1 MNPLLKRNCLP
12 SFEEIKVEHI
22 SPAIDKIITENTNT
36 IKIIERDK
44 QKPNWDNFVK
54 PLEKCEERLSRAWS
68 QISHLNSVMNND
80 SLRKEYNTNLIKI
93 TKYYSTLG
101 QNEIIYKKFKS
112 LDKSSEKFNLIQKK
126 IIKNELLGFKLA
138 GVSLPKIKKKQFKK
152 IKNQL
157 SQHCSKFEENVLDS
171 VNEFSLLIKDESKL
185 KGIPKDIINMSNEKA
200 IINNKDGWLF
210 TLDFPSY
217 IPVLQYADDRE
228 LRKQLYRAYSVKA
241 SELAVP
247 KFDNTKT
254 IRHILK
260 LRNDLS
266 SLLNYKNFSEMAL
279 ETRMADTAD
288 EIITFLQDLA
298 NKAKPFAEKD
308 MLDLNRIGKAFDIDI
323 PQAWD
328 IAYLSE
334 KLKKEKFDFSD
345 TEIKKYFP
353 INKVIDGLFGVV
365 SKIYGLSFKKTKTQV
380 WHKDVIFYEIYNE
393 SNNLLGQFYFDLYA
407 RKNKRGG
414 AWMDEAISKY
424 NFDDDSALPVAFL
437 TCNFTAPV
445 KNKSAYLNHD
455 EIVTLFHEFGHGLH
469 HLLTEI
475 DYYSVSGIKG
485 VEWDAVELPSQFME
499 NFCWEWS
506 VIKTMTENMTTK
518 KKMPKSLFNKLLK
531 SKNFQSGLQTLRQV
545 EFSLF
550 DIKLHS
556 NTYNHKQKFLDILEE
571 VRDEVAVIR
580 PPKWNRFSHSFSH
593 IFAGGYAAGYYSYKW
608 AEVLS
613 ADAYSMFEEEG
624 ILSKTTGENFKRE
637 VLSKGG
643 SRGALDSFTAFRG
656 RPPTI
661 DALLKHHGL
670 KL

>member
-1 MNPLLKRNCLP
+1 MINKINKLSRGEFVKVFANIFEKTEWIAEDLYNQIPFNN
-12 SFEEIKVEHI
+12 FEELSLKILNIFI
-22 SPAIDKIITENTNT
+22 SAT
-36 IKIIERDK
+36 
-44 QKPNWDNFVK
+44 
-54 PLEKCEERLSRAWS
+54 
-68 QISHLNSVMNND
+68 
-80 SLRKEYNTNLIKI
+80 KE
-93 TKYYSTLG
+93 
-101 QNEIIYKKFKS
+101 
-112 LDKSSEKFNLIQKK
+112 
-126 IIKNELLGFKLA
+126 
-138 GVSLPKIKKKQFKK
+138 
-152 IKNQL
+152 
-157 SQHCSKFEENVLDS
+157 
-171 VNEFSLLIKDESKL
+171 
-185 KGIPKDIINMSNEKA
+185 
-200 IINNKDGWLF
+200 
-210 TLDFPSY
+210 
-217 IPVLQYADDRE
+217 
-228 LRKQLYRAYSVKA
+228 KQLK
-241 SELAVP
+241 
-247 KFDNTKT
+247 
-254 IRHILK
+254 IL
-260 LRNDLS
+260 N
-266 SLLNYKNFSEMAL
+266 AHP
-279 ETRMADTAD
+279 
-288 EIITFLQDLA
+288 DLA

-308 MLDLNRIGKAFDIDI
+308 MLDLNRIGKAFDIDN

-455 EIVTLFHEFGHGLH
+455 EIVTLFHEFGHRLH

-556 NTYNHKQKFLDILEE
+556 NTYNHKQKFLDIGKHE
-571 VRDEVAVIR
+571 
-580 PPKWNRFSHSFSH
+580 
-593 IFAGGYAAGYYSYKW
+593 
-608 AEVLS
+608 
-613 ADAYSMFEEEG
+613 
-624 ILSKTTGENFKRE
+624 
-637 VLSKGG
+637 
-643 SRGALDSFTAFRG
+643 SFTIFSDQSNWIKKSNFYSG
-656 RPPTI
+656 I
-661 DALLKHHGL
+661 KEILFKFKKELIIIVLLAIIVFFFFF
-670 KL
+670 

>member
-12 SFEEIKVEHI
+12 SFGKIKIEHI
-22 SPAIDKIITENTNT
+22 SPAIDEIINKNISSIKKIESDKEN
-36 IKIIERDK
+36 
-44 QKPNWDNFVK
+44 PSWDNFVK
-54 PLEKCEERLSRAWS
+54 PLEKCEEKLSRAWS
-68 QISHLNSVMNND
+68 QISHLNSVMNNEP
-80 SLRKEYNTNLIKI
+80 LRKAYNENLIKI

-101 QNEIIYKKFKS
+101 QNEIIYKKFIS
-112 LDKSSEKFNLIQKK
+112 LDKSSEKFDAIQKK
-126 IIKNELLGFKLA
+126 IIKNELLSFKLA
-138 GVSLPKIKKKQFKK
+138 GVSLPKLKKNKFKNIKGE
-152 IKNQL
+152 L
-157 SQHCSKFEENVLDS
+157 SKHCSKFEENVLDS
-171 VNEFSLLIKDESKL
+171 VNDFSLIIKDKSKL
-185 KGIPKDIINMSNEKA
+185 KGIPKDILDMAKEKA
-200 IINNKDGWLF
+200 TNIKKDGWLF

-217 IPVLQYADDRE
+217 IPVLQYAENRE
-228 LRKQLYRAYSVKA
+228 LREQLYKAYSIKA

-254 IRHILK
+254 IHHILK

-266 SLLNYKNFSEMAL
+266 SLLNYQNFSVMAL
-279 ETRMADTAD
+279 ETRMAETPK
-288 EIITFLQDLA
+288 EIIDFLQDLA
-298 NKAKPFAEKD
+298 SKARPFAKKD
-308 MLDLNRIGKAFDIDI
+308 MVDLNRIGKIHEIDI

-328 IAYLSE
+328 IAFLSE
-334 KLKKEKFDFSD
+334 ILKKEKFDFSD
-345 TEIKKYFP
+345 TEIKEYFP
-353 INKVIDGLFGVV
+353 IDKVIEGLFSVV
-365 SKIYGLSFKKTKTQV
+365 SKIYGLSFKKTSTEV
-380 WHKDVIFYEIYNE
+380 WHKDVLFYEIYNQ
-393 SNNLLGQFYFDLYA
+393 SNVLLGQFYLDLYA

-414 AWMDEAISKY
+414 AWMDEAVSKY
-424 NFDDDSALPVAFL
+424 TFGDESALPIAFL
-437 TCNFTAPV
+437 TCNFTAPSR
-445 KNKSAYLNHD
+445 NNSAYLNHD
-455 EIVTLFHEFGHGLH
+455 EIITLFHEFGHGLH

-506 VIKTMTENMTTK
+506 VIKNMTENIITK

-550 DIKLHS
+550 DIKLH
-556 NTYNHKQKFLDILEE
+556 NVNYDNNHDFLGLLEE

-624 ILSKTTGENFKRE
+624 ILSKVIGEKFKRE

-643 SRGALDSFTAFRG
+643 SRAALDSFIAFRG

-661 DALLKHHGL
+661 DALLKHQGL
-670 KL
+670 KS

>member
-1 MNPLLKRNCLP
+1 MNPLLIRNTHP
-12 SFEEIKVEHI
+12 SFEKIRVEHI
-22 SPAIDKIITENTNT
+22 SPAIDEIIKKNT
-36 IKIIERDK
+36 ISIQLIEKDK
-44 QKPNWDNFVK
+44 KNPSWDNFVK
-54 PLEKCEERLSRAWS
+54 PLEQCDEKLSRAWS
-68 QISHLNSVMNND
+68 QISHLNSVMNNEP
-80 SLRKEYNTNLIKI
+80 LRKAYNENLIKI

-101 QNEIIYKKFKS
+101 QNEIIYKKFIL
-112 LDKSSEKFNLIQKK
+112 LDKASTKLDAIQKK

-138 GVSLPKIKKKQFKK
+138 GVSLPKLKKNEFKK
-152 IKNQL
+152 IKSEL
-157 SQHCSKFEENVLDS
+157 SKHCSKFEENVLDS
-171 VNEFSLLIKDESKL
+171 VNEFTLIIKDKRKL
-185 KGIPKDIINMSNEKA
+185 KGIPKDIIDMSKEKA
-200 IINNKDGWLF
+200 ISINKDGWLF

-217 IPVLQYADDRE
+217 IPVLQYADNRE
-228 LRKQLYRAYSVKA
+228 LREQLYKAYSIKA
-241 SELAVP
+241 SELAAP

-254 IRHILK
+254 IHHILK

-279 ETRMADTAD
+279 ETRMADSPK
-288 EIITFLQDLA
+288 EVINFLMDLA
-298 NKAKPFAEKD
+298 NKAKPFANKD
-308 MLDLNRIGKAFDIDI
+308 MLDLNRIGKTYEIDS

-328 IAYLSE
+328 VAYLSE

-353 INKVIDGLFGVV
+353 IDKVIDGLFSVV
-365 SKIYGLSFKKTKTQV
+365 SKIYGLSFKKTITEV
-380 WHKDVIFYEIYNE
+380 WHKDVLFYEIYNQ
-393 SNNLLGQFYFDLYA
+393 SNVLIGQFYLDLYA
-407 RKNKRGG
+407 RRNKRGG
-414 AWMDEAISKY
+414 AWMDEAVSKY
-424 NFDDDSALPVAFL
+424 TFDDESSLPIAFL
-437 TCNFTAPV
+437 TCNFTAPI
-445 KNKSAYLNHD
+445 KNIGAYLNHD
-455 EIVTLFHEFGHGLH
+455 EIITLFHEFGHGLH

-506 VIKTMTENMTTK
+506 VIESMTENMTTK

-550 DIKLHS
+550 DIKLHNIS
-556 NTYNHKQKFLDILEE
+556 YKVNQDFLSLLEE

-613 ADAYSMFEEEG
+613 ADVYSMFEEEG
-624 ILSKTTGENFKRE
+624 ILSKNIGDKFKRE

-643 SRGALDSFTAFRG
+643 SRAALDSFVAFRG
-656 RPPTI
+656 RPPSI
-661 DALLKHHGL
+661 DALLKHQGL
-670 KL
+670 KV

>member
-12 SFEEIKVEHI
+12 LFEKIKVEHI
-22 SPAIDKIITENTNT
+22 SPAIDEIINKNIISIKKIES
-36 IKIIERDK
+36 DK
-44 QKPNWDNFVK
+44 KNPNWDNFVT
-54 PLEKCEERLSRAWS
+54 PLEKCEEKLSRAWS
-68 QISHLNSVMNND
+68 QISHLNSVMNNEP
-80 SLRKEYNTNLIKI
+80 LRKVYNENLIKI

-101 QNEIIYKKFKS
+101 QNEIIYKKFIF
-112 LDKSSEKFNLIQKK
+112 LDNSSQKFNSIQKK

-138 GVSLPKIKKKQFKK
+138 GVSLPELKKNKFKNIKGE
-152 IKNQL
+152 L
-157 SQHCSKFEENVLDS
+157 SKHCSKFEENVLDS
-171 VNEFSLLIKDESKL
+171 VNEFSLIIKDKSKL
-185 KGIPKDIINMSNEKA
+185 KGIPIDIVNMAKEKA
-200 IINNKDGWLF
+200 TNIKKDGWLF

-217 IPVLQYADDRE
+217 IPVLQYAENRE
-228 LRKQLYRAYSVKA
+228 LREQLYRAYAIKA
-241 SELAVP
+241 SELAIP

-254 IRHILK
+254 IHQILK

-266 SLLNYKNFSEMAL
+266 SLLDYQSFSEMAL
-279 ETRMADTAD
+279 ETRMADTPE
-288 EIITFLQDLA
+288 EIINFLQDLA
-298 NKAKPFAEKD
+298 SKAKPFAKKD
-308 MLDLNRIGKAFDIDI
+308 MVDLNRIGTNHEIDT

-334 KLKKEKFDFSD
+334 ILKKEKFDFTD

-353 INKVIDGLFGVV
+353 INKVIEGLFSIV
-365 SKIYGLSFKKTKTQV
+365 SKIYGLSFKKTSTEV
-380 WHKDVIFYEIYNE
+380 WHKDVLFYEIYSQ
-393 SNNLLGQFYFDLYA
+393 SNVLLGQFYFDLYA

-414 AWMDEAISKY
+414 AWMDEAVSKY
-424 NFDDDSALPVAFL
+424 TIDDESALPIAFL
-437 TCNFTAPV
+437 TCNFTAPGR
-445 KNKSAYLNHD
+445 NNCAYLNHD
-455 EIVTLFHEFGHGLH
+455 EIITLFHEFGHGLH

-506 VIKTMTENMTTK
+506 VIENMTEHTTTK

-550 DIKLHS
+550 DIKLHDV
-556 NTYNHKQKFLDILEE
+556 NYKKNHDFLGLLED
-571 VRDEVAVIR
+571 VRDEVAIIR

-624 ILSKTTGENFKRE
+624 ILSKVAGEKFKRE
-637 VLSKGG
+637 VLAKGG
-643 SRGALDSFTAFRG
+643 SRPALESFIAFRG

-661 DALLKHHGL
+661 DALLKHQGL
-670 KL
+670 KS